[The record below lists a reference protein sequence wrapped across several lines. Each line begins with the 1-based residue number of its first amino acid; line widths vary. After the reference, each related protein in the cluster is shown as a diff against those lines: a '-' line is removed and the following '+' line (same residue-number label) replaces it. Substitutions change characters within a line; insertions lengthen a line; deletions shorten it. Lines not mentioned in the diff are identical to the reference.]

1 MRETEQRTLINF
13 KVNQAK
19 DIRVVQEELVGK
31 CRGVRVVTGELRSLE
46 KLEKRLRRE
55 ERFDELVGVKRE
67 MKKVV

>member
-1 MRETEQRTLINF
+1 LRETEQKTLINF
-13 KVNQAK
+13 KVNQAR

-67 MKKVV
+67 MEKVV

>member
-13 KVNQAK
+13 KVNQAR

-67 MKKVV
+67 MEKVV

>member
-1 MRETEQRTLINF
+1 LRETEQKTLINF
-13 KVNQAK
+13 KVNQAR

-55 ERFDELVGVKRE
+55 ERFDELVGVKER
-67 MKKVV
+67 